1 MSNEQRLK
9 EDDSFRREEE
19 IQDIIDRMP
28 TKWVQYIALFLIGLM
43 CLFIILGFLIK
54 YPDTVSGTISITAD
68 VAPVRLVSNNEGK
81 IHLLKK
87 NKCWVHEGDVIAY
100 IESGANYTHVLLL
113 DSLLLY
119 DLTDSN
125 PLVELKS

>member
-87 NKCWVHEGDVIAY
+87 TNAGCMKVM
-100 IESGANYTHVLLL
+100 LLHIL
-113 DSLLLY
+113 RVGLIIHTFSY
-119 DLTDSN
+119 
-125 PLVELKS
+125 

>member
-54 YPDTVSGTISITAD
+54 YPDTVSG
-68 VAPVRLVSNNEGK
+68 R
-81 IHLLKK
+81 
-87 NKCWVHEGDVIAY
+87 
-100 IESGANYTHVLLL
+100 
-113 DSLLLY
+113 
-119 DLTDSN
+119 
-125 PLVELKS
+125 

>member
-1 MSNEQRLK
+1 MGTVYCSI
-9 EDDSFRREEE
+9 F
-19 IQDIIDRMP
+19 DR
-28 TKWVQYIALFLIGLM
+28 TNVLIYYFGI
-43 CLFIILGFLIK
+43 FDK

-119 DLTDSN
+119 EFN
-125 PLVELKS
+125 R